1 MYKTKQSKP
10 TSKSAVYMGDW
21 GLEENMIPLEKK
33 VLYKHQ
39 STCHYLF
46 QPWLQWNTEKSFLL
60 FLVKCFFPSHFL
72 SCMLSIHK
80 LHIMWK
86 QAPCLCWSYVIINK
100 YDSQSNHNVCKLA
113 YELITNYIDVL
124 LSQKNTFEPQSTGTI
139 DPGGLPLLCIIRLSG
154 LSTINHICYT
164 SPVTLKSVFTIKSLF
179 SFPVCHFSTLD
190 PIKLSLFDF

>member
-80 LHIMWK
+80 LHIIWK

-113 YELITNYIDVL
+113 YELITNYIWCIAYYFPRKIHLNLSQLELLIQVGCLYCVLSDYQVWAQSITFVTPL
-124 LSQKNTFEPQSTGTI
+124 LSPWS
-139 DPGGLPLLCIIRLSG
+139 LCLR
-154 LSTINHICYT
+154 
-164 SPVTLKSVFTIKSLF
+164 
-179 SFPVCHFSTLD
+179 
-190 PIKLSLFDF
+190 